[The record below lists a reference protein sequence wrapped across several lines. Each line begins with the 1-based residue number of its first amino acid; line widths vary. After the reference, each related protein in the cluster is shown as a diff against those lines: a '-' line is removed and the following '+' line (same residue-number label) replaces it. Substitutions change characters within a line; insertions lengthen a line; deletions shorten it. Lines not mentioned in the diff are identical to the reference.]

1 MHHPGT
7 CSTEQRQLMHSSGIE
22 TGYKLEYHL
31 RKMKH
36 NSFMFTDNQAE
47 GVVYYENNKGPTT
60 EP

>member
-1 MHHPGT
+1 
-7 CSTEQRQLMHSSGIE
+7 MHSSGIE
-22 TGYKLEYHL
+22 TGYKLEYRL